1 VRFASAAARRYG
13 PNGTFWASHP
23 AIPYLPIHAWQVWN
37 EPSFPYFWPSRDAT
51 KYIQFCALT
60 RTAIRAVDPH
70 AEIVLGGL
78 LNLPNRRADVDLGL
92 IYSVPHARRAFDAVA
107 VHIYGVG
114 PPGFLQILRRVRH
127 VMKVVGDGAK
137 PLWIDEFGWATSG
150 PGWVARPPAVQA
162 KYLGQILAAVMH
174 YRTAYRLERIMYFS
188 WRDTPPDPRWELSQH
203 TSDWWGIHTG
213 LIDVF
218 GTPKPAWYTYV
229 HAAHAATG

>member
-1 VRFASAAARRYG
+1 
-13 PNGTFWASHP
+13 
-23 AIPYLPIHAWQVWN
+23 
-37 EPSFPYFWPSRDAT
+37 
-51 KYIQFCALT
+51 
-60 RTAIRAVDPH
+60 
-70 AEIVLGGL
+70 
-78 LNLPNRRADVDLGL
+78 
-92 IYSVPHARRAFDAVA
+92 
-107 VHIYGVG
+107 
-114 PPGFLQILRRVRH
+114 
-127 VMKVVGDGAK
+127 MKVVGDGAK